1 MSYYPIVPGM
11 GAYGQGFIPQ
21 YPMGGQ
27 PMAANSAPARHFY
40 ILHVPEEHV
49 GMVIGRGGGTIKSLQ
64 SETGG
69 NSRFFK
75 SENGKSAYF
84 KITGESTSVV
94 KLAVRITEI
103 VCEAKARAANTSR
116 NSGGKSTKDGK
127 RVKKI
132 KRVKKDPTNCRVCGG
147 PYHDGTSCA
156 DMYGATKAANYVDS
170 PTYTSHSP
178 TYSPDSPTYSPDSPT
193 YSPDSPTYSPD
204 SPTYSPDSPTYT
216 PHSPT
221 NTPPP
226 PHSPTSD

>member
-1 MSYYPIVPGM
+1 M

-21 YPMGGQ
+21 YPMGGH

-84 KITGESTSVV
+84 KITGKSTSVV

-103 VCEAKARAANTSR
+103 VCEAKARAANPSS
-116 NSGGKSTKDGK
+116 NSDGKSTKDGK

-156 DMYGATKAANYVDS
+156 DMYGVTK
-170 PTYTSHSP
+170 P
-178 TYSPDSPTYSPDSPT
+178 TYSPDSQTNTPP
-193 YSPDSPTYSPD
+193 
-204 SPTYSPDSPTYT
+204 SPTYT
-216 PHSPT
+216 PHSPPMPPRMPPRM
-221 NTPPP
+221 PPP
-226 PHSPTSD
+226 SHSPTSD

>member
-1 MSYYPIVPGM
+1 M
-11 GAYGQGFIPQ
+11 GAYGAGVSPQ
-21 YPMGGQ
+21 YPMGLQ

-69 NSRFFK
+69 NARFFK

-84 KITGESTSVV
+84 KITGESTNVV

-103 VCEAKARAANTSR
+103 VCEAKARAANPSR

-156 DMYGATKAANYVDS
+156 DMYGATKAANSVNS
-170 PTYTSHSP
+170 PTYSPHSP
-178 TYSPDSPTYSPDSPT
+178 TYSPHSPTYSPHSPT
-193 YSPDSPTYSPD
+193 YAPPSPTN
-204 SPTYSPDSPTYT
+204 T
-216 PHSPT
+216 PPSPT

-226 PHSPTSD
+226 PQPKPPPHSPTSD

>member
-21 YPMGGQ
+21 YPMGGH
-27 PMAANSAPARHFY
+27 PMVANSAPARHFY
-40 ILHVPEEHV
+40 ILHVPEEHAGMPI

-69 NSRFFK
+69 NARFFK

-103 VCEAKARAANTSR
+103 LCEAKARVANPTS
-116 NSGGKSTKDGK
+116 NSSGKSTKDGK

-156 DMYGATKAANYVDS
+156 DMYGATKAANYVNS
-170 PTYTSHSP
+170 PTYSPHSPTYSPHSPTYSPHSP
-178 TYSPDSPTYSPDSPT
+178 TYSPDSPTYSPP
-193 YSPDSPTYSPD
+193 
-204 SPTYSPDSPTYT
+204 
-216 PHSPT
+216 SPT
-221 NTPPP
+221 NTPPSPTYAPPP